1 MRFLGKI
8 FKCKENKHKFS
19 FGVVLQLL
27 KLFIILILVFGPEI
41 FMRNA
46 RTRTASMTNNLLEGK
61 IEIALLFHKKLYK
74 ALPQLSVQH
83 FHSPFSSQHS
93 NLNITFQL
101 FFLIIFAI
109 ITFSFSIFSHFL
121 PLPWMEFTYYL
132 IPYSPNE
139 ITTLTKKKGKNVLLL
154 LCSANIT
161 IIFITESVSKK
172 TWKCYRNEQKM

>member
-1 MRFLGKI
+1 MRFFGKI
-8 FKCKENKHKFS
+8 FKYKENKHKFS
-19 FGVVLQLL
+19 FCVVLQLL
-27 KLFIILILVFGPEI
+27 KLFIILILVFGPET

-46 RTRTASMTNNLLEGK
+46 KTASMTNNLLEGK
-61 IEIALLFHKKLYK
+61 IEIAVLFHKKLYE
-74 ALPQLSVQH
+74 ALPKPSVQH
-83 FHSPFSSQHS
+83 FHSPFSSQNS

-121 PLPWMEFTYYL
+121 LLPRMEFTYYL
-132 IPYSPNE
+132 LYSPNE
-139 ITTLTKKKGKNVLLL
+139 ITTLAEKKGKTGLLL